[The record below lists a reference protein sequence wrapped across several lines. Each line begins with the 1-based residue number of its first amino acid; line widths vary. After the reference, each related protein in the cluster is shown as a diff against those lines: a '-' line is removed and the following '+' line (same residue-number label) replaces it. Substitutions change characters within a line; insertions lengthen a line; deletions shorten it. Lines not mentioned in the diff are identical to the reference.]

1 MCIICVQYEM
11 SLLTVDEVRRNLR
24 EMSAVLPEE
33 HVEEIEAMLREKE
46 EEQYVRL
53 LEEMSDVI
61 ADGSD

>member
-1 MCIICVQYEM
+1 MCIICTQYEM
-11 SLLTVDEVRRNLR
+11 SLLTVDEVRKNLR

-46 EEQYVRL
+46 EEQYVHL
-53 LEEMSDVI
+53 LEDMAEVI

>member
-11 SLLTVDEVRRNLR
+11 SLLTVDEVRKNLR

-53 LEEMSDVI
+53 LEDMAEVI

>member
-1 MCIICVQYEM
+1 MQYEM
-11 SLLTVDEVRRNLR
+11 SLLTVDEVRKNLR

-53 LEEMSDVI
+53 LEDMAEVI

>member
-1 MCIICVQYEM
+1 M

>member
-53 LEEMSDVI
+53 LEEMADVI

>member
-33 HVEEIEAMLREKE
+33 HVKEIEAMLKEKE
-46 EEQYVRL
+46 EEQYIRI
-53 LEEMSDVI
+53 LEDMADVI